1 MDSRTAAHVLS
12 EIASL
17 LDLRAENRFKARAY
31 RAAAKA
37 ILGVDSDDLTSLY
50 AEGELAKIPGLGP
63 ATLGVIGDLVQNG
76 ESQYLE
82 QLRMNVPEGVLEL
95 MRIPGLGVA
104 KIQQIFE
111 ELSITTMDEL
121 EAAARDGRLARLR
134 GFGGKTA
141 EKLLTGIAF
150 ARRTSSQALLPRAVA
165 EAGRLLASVRRR
177 PDVVVAEIAGSVR
190 RRCEVVRD
198 IDIVAGVRGDPAVV
212 AASFGRVPGVRDV
225 STNRGHAAIQYV
237 DGTLLDLYCVPPD
250 EFAVAL
256 WRATGNA
263 GHIAEVSDAL
273 GQRGFALA
281 DDRVLDPDG
290 RPVAVPDE
298 PSLFALIGAAY
309 TPPELREGLGELPAA
324 AAHALPSLV
333 TVSDIRGVLH
343 CHSNYSDGTA
353 TIAQMVDAARRLGWT
368 YLGITDHSESAF
380 FAGGLKRDAV
390 ARQHAEIDKL
400 NATLDGFR
408 VLKGI
413 EADILV
419 TGKLDYDDATLDR
432 FDYVIG
438 SVHSRFRMSKAE
450 MTTRILT
457 ALDDPRLTIL
467 GHPTGRLLLAREP
480 YAVDVDAVIE
490 KAIERG
496 VALEL
501 NADPRRLDLDWRRCL
516 QAKRLGATIE
526 IGPDAHSPRSLE
538 NVTVG
543 VDVARKAWLE
553 PADVLNTRS
562 ADDVLAFA
570 HRRSNHAHH

>member
-1 MDSRTAAHVLS
+1 MDSRSAAHVLS

-31 RAAAKA
+31 RTAAKA
-37 ILGVDSDDLTSLY
+37 ILGVDSDDLTTLY

-63 ATLGVIGDLVQNG
+63 ATLGVVGDLIENG

-111 ELSITTMDEL
+111 ELGVTTMDEL

-134 GFGGKTA
+134 GFGAKTA
-141 EKLLTGIAF
+141 EKVLTGIEF
-150 ARRTSSQALLPRAVA
+150 ARRTGSQALLPRGLA
-165 EAGRLLASVRRR
+165 EAGRLLASVRRH
-177 PDVVVAEIAGSVR
+177 PDVVAAEIAGSVR
-190 RRCEVVRD
+190 RRCDVVRD
-198 IDIVAGVRGDPAVV
+198 VDIVAAVRGDPAVV
-212 AASFGRVPGVRDV
+212 AASFGRMPGVREAT
-225 STNRGHAAIQYV
+225 TNRGHAAIQYV
-237 DGTLLDLYCVPPD
+237 DGTLLDLYCVAPED
-250 EFAVAL
+250 FAVAL

-263 GHIAEVSDAL
+263 AHLAEVAGAL
-273 GQRGFALA
+273 GQRGFTLV
-281 DDRVLDPDG
+281 DDRVLDADG

-298 PSLFALIGAAY
+298 PSLFALIGASY
-309 TPPELREGLGELPAA
+309 PPAELREGLGELPAA

-333 TVSDIRGVLH
+333 TMSDIRGVLH
-343 CHSNYSDGTA
+343 CHSNYSDGTS

-438 SVHSRFRMSKAE
+438 SVHSRFRMSRSE
-450 MTTRILT
+450 MTTRILD

-490 KAIERG
+490 KAVERG

-538 NVTVG
+538 NVSVG
-543 VDVARKAWLE
+543 VDIARKAWLE
-553 PADVLNTRS
+553 PADVLNARS
-562 ADDVLAFA
+562 AEEVLAFA
-570 HRRSNHAHH
+570 HRRSHPAHH